1 MPHAENEFVPYADY
15 NYSHF
20 KSSKQ
25 NMYLPFQI
33 TVNNIRLPKNKT
45 EKKERKQSMR

>member
-25 NMYLPFQI
+25 NTYLPVQI
-33 TVNNIRLPKNKT
+33 TVNNICLPKKNG
-45 EKKERKQSMR
+45 KKERKQSMR